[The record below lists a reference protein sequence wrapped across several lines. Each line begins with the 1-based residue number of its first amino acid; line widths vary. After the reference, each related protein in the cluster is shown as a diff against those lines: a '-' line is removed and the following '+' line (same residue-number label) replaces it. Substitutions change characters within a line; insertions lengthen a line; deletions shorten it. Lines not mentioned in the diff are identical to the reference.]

1 MAGLFKKSFQ
11 LLTGNDG
18 TRPAASR
25 APQPKSTRQQLI
37 DRESEIGG
45 HLFGPIP
52 LGRHRKFFNLNRT
65 TWVWYEEWINK
76 KGKHQSSTARYEVNR
91 SGILKVQ
98 EGLQPYYIKGKELRN
113 FLAATRLYYNR
124 VARDIY
130 HRDPGTGKQL
140 PV

>member
-1 MAGLFKKSFQ
+1 MADFFKKSFQ
-11 LLTGNDG
+11 LLTGSEVSHS
-18 TRPAASR
+18 PQKAS
-25 APQPKSTRQQLI
+25 QPKLTRQQLI

-76 KGKHQSSTARYEVNR
+76 MGKSQSSTTHYEV
-91 SGILKVQ
+91 SQGGILKVQ
-98 EGLQPYYIKGKELRN
+98 EGLQSHYINGKELRN

-130 HRDPGTGKQL
+130 HRDPGTGKLL